1 MEDTA
6 ATPGGL
12 RTVQH
17 GTLHDLCEQLRRLAP
32 RVVPPVHRFD
42 LAPQVMQGLFA
53 VALVTREGE
62 LHRTLVSYRDAA
74 ALAPERERL
83 AQLLLWAELTQTDGR
98 MEIGANTGS
107 LLRYF
112 LPNSAEQGAQH
123 ARRQAE
129 RSHADWLATAEALPG
144 PRVLWHVR
152 VEDGGALA
160 GITAAGVH
168 CLLRLATDDQPRLE
182 AARRRLGCRI
192 VGQMPA
198 HTPLGRDA
206 LGEWRR

>member
-1 MEDTA
+1 VW
-6 ATPGGL
+6 PRL
-12 RTVQH
+12 
-17 GTLHDLCEQLRRLAP
+17 TLTEP
-32 RVVPPVHRFD
+32 W
-42 LAPQVMQGLFA
+42 
-53 VALVTREGE
+53 VTREGE
-62 LHRTLVSYRDAA
+62 LHRSLVPYRDSA

-83 AQLLLWAELTQTDGR
+83 ARLLLWAELTQTDGR

-112 LPNSAEQGAQH
+112 LSNAGEQGAQH

-129 RSHADWLATAEALPG
+129 RSHADWLAAAEALAG
-144 PRVLWHVR
+144 PRVLWQVR

-160 GITAAGVH
+160 GITVAGVH
-168 CLLRLATDDQPRLE
+168 CLLRLAIDDEQRLE

-192 VGQMPA
+192 VGQMPE
-198 HTPLGRDA
+198 HTALGRDV